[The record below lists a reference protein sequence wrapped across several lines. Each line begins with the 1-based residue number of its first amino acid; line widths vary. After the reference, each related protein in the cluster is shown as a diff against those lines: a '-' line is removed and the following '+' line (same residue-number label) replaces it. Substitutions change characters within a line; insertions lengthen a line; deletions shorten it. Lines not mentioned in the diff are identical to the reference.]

1 MRAKKVNEAIKHLK
15 PRSQEELS
23 KAEAAE
29 IKRWIE
35 DRDVVD
41 NLKEHFADLFEAKW
55 FGDPNYRTREQDFR
69 ENYYDSREEITQH
82 LLNHINKNAMV
93 NAIENV
99 IKEFKEYL
107 DAPEDPNKY
116 GNE

>member
-15 PRSQEELS
+15 PRSKEEIS
-23 KAEAAE
+23 KVEAAE

-35 DRDVVD
+35 DKDIID
-41 NLKEHFADLFEAKW
+41 NLNEYFAQLFEAKW
-55 FGDPNYRTREQDFR
+55 HGDPNYRARLRDFR
-69 ENYYDSREEITQH
+69 LDYYDYKERITQN
-82 LLNHINKNAMV
+82 LINHINKNVIV
-93 NAIENV
+93 NAIEVV

-116 GNE
+116 GN